1 MNSQQGQTLKMTL
14 AWNVKHQSP
23 NSSFVVLLTL
33 GQTKLLS
40 TLKWKCSISKFS
52 LKKAWLALQSSAR
65 LESDSITAVN
75 GQQRSS
81 EHQEMQL
88 IQILFLYMY
97 KKINWQLMLHD
108 LLHTGNGLEFNC
120 YNYCSLLLLLLKWK
134 DYCIC
139 YLGMNCWLKVKWN
152 LTEYSVRL
160 RHQQGSLVHGS
171 ATQMLPMLKV
181 AMENC
186 LSFHNMNRLV
196 VNINLVI
203 NLFQGVALKI
213 VK

>member
-1 MNSQQGQTLKMTL
+1 MAKPNYFQYSSENALSANFHWRRLGWLCSHQWGWKVTASQQ
-14 AWNVKHQSP
+14 
-23 NSSFVVLLTL
+23 
-33 GQTKLLS
+33 
-40 TLKWKCSISKFS
+40 SK
-52 LKKAWLALQSSAR
+52 
-65 LESDSITAVN
+65 
-75 GQQRSS
+75 GS

-88 IQILFLYMY
+88 IQVLFLYMY

-108 LLHTGNGLEFNC
+108 LLHTGKGLEFNC
-120 YNYCSLLLLLLKWK
+120 YNCCLLLLLLSKWK
-134 DYCIC
+134 EYCIC

-152 LTEYSVRL
+152 LAEYSVCV

-186 LSFHNMNRLV
+186 LSFRNMNRLV